1 MKIGVISDT
10 HGLVRPEALRALAGV
25 EQIIHA
31 GDIGGPEVLAELA
44 KVAPVT
50 AVTGNV
56 DQGQP
61 WAAEIPSQV
70 RFEIDGWSLLLLH
83 DEKQTVPDQWPEPVD
98 LVISGHSHRPHW
110 RQSAGVSWL
119 NPGSAGRRRFSLPVC
134 LALVELT
141 ASEILVDRVEL
152 VQSRSKAG

>member
-1 MKIGVISDT
+1 MKIGVVSDT
-10 HGLVRPEALRALAGV
+10 HGLVRPETLSALAGV

-44 KVAPVT
+44 NVAPVT

-70 RFEIDGWSLLLLH
+70 LFEIDGWKVFLLH
-83 DEKQTVPDQWPEPVD
+83 DEKQIALDQWPKPVD

-110 RQSAGVSWL
+110 RQSDGVSWL

-134 LALVELT
+134 LALVELR
-141 ASEILVDRVEL
+141 ANEILVDGVEL
-152 VQSRSKAG
+152 VQPLSGAR

>member
-10 HGLVRPEALRALAGV
+10 HGLVRPEAQRALAGV

-44 KVAPVT
+44 GVAPVT

-61 WAAEIPSQV
+61 WAAEIPSQAW
-70 RFEIDGWSLLLLH
+70 FEVGGWRVLLLH
-83 DEKQTVPDQWPEPVD
+83 DEKQIAPDQWAKPVD

-110 RQSAGVSWL
+110 RQSDGVSWL

-141 ASEILVDRVEL
+141 VGEILVDQVEL
-152 VQSRSKAG
+152 V

>member
-1 MKIGVISDT
+1 LKIGVISDT
-10 HGLVRPEALRALAGV
+10 HGLVRPEALCALAGV

-61 WAAEIPSQV
+61 WAAGIPSQV
-70 RFEIDGWSLLLLH
+70 WFEIDGWSVLLLH
-83 DEKQTVPDQWPEPVD
+83 NEKQIAPNLWPESVD
-98 LVISGHSHRPHW
+98 LVITGHSHRPHW
-110 RQSAGVSWL
+110 RQSDGVSWL

-141 ASEILVDRVEL
+141 LGEILVDQVEL
-152 VQSRSKAG
+152 V